1 MIRSVLYVQG
11 DLKCQSQLHEAA
23 SDCLISALVKCED
36 MGRYGHLA
44 QVLFERV
51 LTLHAAYQSCAEQGD
66 TDRYITFSSS
76 VISAYIWSGQH
87 IALSYLYGIP
97 SVIKELLPR
106 IVGQSL

>member
-76 VISAYIWSGQH
+76 VISALIRVAHSCFVFIW
-87 IALSYLYGIP
+87 YTECY
-97 SVIKELLPR
+97 
-106 IVGQSL
+106 